1 MLSCHLQRRRLDHFL
16 GDVISLLFYL
26 VVYLGASIPEI
37 VEKCDRFDP
46 FPGVFAKYHGKR
58 EGDPVKKECEEQKKE
73 QPTMSLLQLR
83 EIVTQHGQEAGCQV
97 AARDRAV

>member
-1 MLSCHLQRRRLDHFL
+1 M
-16 GDVISLLFYL
+16 SLLFYL

-46 FPGVFAKYHGKR
+46 FPGAFAKYHGKR

-73 QPTMSLLQLR
+73 QPRCHAKLCGLCWLLGLS
-83 EIVTQHGQEAGCQV
+83 VLKQEKK
-97 AARDRAV
+97 

>member
-1 MLSCHLQRRRLDHFL
+1 M

-46 FPGVFAKYHGKR
+46 FPGVFAKYHSKR
-58 EGDPVKKECEEQKKE
+58 EGDPVKKECEEQKK
-73 QPTMSLLQLR
+73 SSHD
-83 EIVTQHGQEAGCQV
+83 VTPNYVAEAI
-97 AARDRAV
+97 R